1 MNLNYTWRRHCQSCL
16 SCKHSVP
23 LCAIWREFC
32 LRCIYLCQDFPGAAT
47 NVHLFCTD
55 WCSHI
60 ALARGWR
67 YSLIQ
72 GCWINSSHFAWR
84 RYFLFLC
91 KCKHLQLL
99 EWMYF
104 SNMFGPVAGEDTKGS
119 NFTLSFVHGY
129 TWVIPIWYAS
139 MSFCTNKSQMENRP
153 PVSV

>member
-1 MNLNYTWRRHCQSCL
+1 MFVSQTQCAPVCNLKGILPQMHL
-16 SCKHSVP
+16 SLPRLSRSWYKCPSV
-23 LCAIWREFC
+23 LHI
-32 LRCIYLCQDFPGAAT
+32 LVFP
-47 NVHLFCTD
+47 
-55 WCSHI
+55 
-60 ALARGWR
+60 
-67 YSLIQ
+67 YSTGQGLEIQLNTIQ

-84 RYFLFLC
+84 RYFLILC

-129 TWVIPIWYAS
+129 TWVIPIWYGS
-139 MSFCTNKSQMENRP
+139 MSFCTNKSQMENGP